1 MAKNQHLLI
10 SQHISDKSFP
20 DCTKPRF
27 PGAPTKTLKAA
38 TRKILT
44 SKRHTHN
51 HIHECAFL
59 SIQQFIPPLP
69 PSPPPPP
76 TPSID
81 FFCML
86 QAERGQGPLRDAAC
100 CSRRRQHTKG
110 SAREGGREGG
120 REAERWVGSSSTK
133 NAPPDVRCRPSSS
146 RPRAERCFFVFGQL
160 FVQKMNFLVIFRI
173 CHFSR

>member
-110 SAREGGREGG
+110 SAREGGRGGG
-120 REAERWVGSSSTK
+120 RQRGGWVHRQRRMPRQTYVAVRRRLARERSG
-133 NAPPDVRCRPSSS
+133 
-146 RPRAERCFFVFGQL
+146 VFL
-160 FVQKMNFLVIFRI
+160 FLANCLFRK
-173 CHFSR
+173 

>member
-10 SQHISDKSFP
+10 SQHISDQSFP

-59 SIQQFIPPLP
+59 SIQQFIPPFLLLLLLLLLRLL
-69 PSPPPPP
+69 
-76 TPSID
+76 I
-81 FFCML
+81 FFVCYKRSGARGLSEML
-86 QAERGQGPLRDAAC
+86 AAAEDAHIQRG
-100 CSRRRQHTKG
+100 
-110 SAREGGREGG
+110 ARG
-120 REAERWVGSSSTK
+120 REAERWVRSSSTK

-146 RPRAERCFFVFGQL
+146 RLRAERCFCFWPIVCSENEF
-160 FVQKMNFLVIFRI
+160 FW
-173 CHFSR
+173 